1 MQNLNA
7 ISLYIKE
14 GELQPY
20 ILNYLST
27 FDYLGKLKNKDVQK
41 EVIKQWKEKELRVR
55 TTSNTESALMTP
67 LQSLTDIIR
76 SIEVPNELEEQ
87 TFVGIELTP

>member
-1 MQNLNA
+1 
-7 ISLYIKE
+7 
-14 GELQPY
+14 
-20 ILNYLST
+20 
-27 FDYLGKLKNKDVQK
+27 
-41 EVIKQWKEKELRVR
+41 
-55 TTSNTESALMTP
+55 MTP